1 MQKFSKYLP
10 IALFLGFFLIG
21 FNVFLESKP
30 QPKNKR
36 VYLFVKKYSP
46 YYIEKRL
53 GGLTILSKTNKDFK
67 EKPNSIEF
75 FKRLQELESK
85 WAKNHLKIKSNKLL
99 IIDNNKTVDSLN
111 LKSKDEINFIKNYYK
126 VF

>member
-36 VYLFVKKYSP
+36 VYEFVKKYSP
-46 YYIEKRL
+46 YYIQKRF
-53 GGLTILSKTNKDFK
+53 GGLTILSKEDKEFK
-67 EKPNSIEF
+67 EKPSSMEF
-75 FKRLQELESK
+75 FKKLQELESA
-85 WAKNHLKIKSNKLL
+85 WAKNHLKLQNNTLL
-99 IIDNNKTVDSLN
+99 IIDNNKTLDSLKLQN
-111 LKSKDEINFIKNYYK
+111 KKEIDFIKSYYK
-126 VF
+126 VN